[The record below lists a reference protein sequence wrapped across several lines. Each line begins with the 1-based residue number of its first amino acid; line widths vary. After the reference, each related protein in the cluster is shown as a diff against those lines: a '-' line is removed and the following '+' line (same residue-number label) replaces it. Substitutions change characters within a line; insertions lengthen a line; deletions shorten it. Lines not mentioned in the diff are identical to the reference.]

1 MVILS
6 NGNAIIFLLKKIS
19 IPWKLIFVSL
29 VITSIGSVTGLFIP
43 LFTGKVVD
51 NFSENEITPMFLIIF
66 ISAFLANAFL
76 SGIGMYLMSKI
87 GEKIIFFIR
96 EMLWEHIVFLKISFF
111 DKSESGE
118 LMSRITDD
126 TKVINTFISEKLPN
140 VLPYI
145 ITLIGSI
152 IMLFILDWKLT
163 LISLVSLPLY
173 ILIMVPLGRIVQR
186 ISNETQNEIARFTG
200 LLSRVLSEIRLVKL
214 SNAEKKEIQNAEK
227 NLFQI
232 YELGLKDAKIF
243 SILQPLSGIFTLITI
258 GIILA
263 YGGVRVSE
271 GAISAGT
278 LVSMIFYVI
287 QLSSPLISM
296 STLFTDYQ
304 KAIGASRRIKE
315 ILIEEKENYNQ
326 ISEPFKN
333 GDIHFKNVGFQYSG
347 KKVLENLN
355 FTIEQGTTVAIV
367 GPSGSG
373 KTTILNLIT
382 RLYENIDGEILI
394 NSTNIN
400 DIQIVDWRKNI
411 GYVSQENPMMNGT
424 IRENML
430 YGIDREITDEELA
443 KYSNLANCDEFVRKL
458 EFGYETMIGERG
470 LKLSGGQKQRINIA
484 RNFIKNPYLLLLD
497 EATANL
503 DSESEKKIQNSID
516 ELIDG
521 RTTIIVAHRLSTI
534 KKADKILFLDQGK
547 ITGKG
552 SHKSLINKHQKY
564 KNFVEAQK
572 V

>member
-271 GAISAGT
+271 G
-278 LVSMIFYVI
+278 
-287 QLSSPLISM
+287 
-296 STLFTDYQ
+296 D
-304 KAIGASRRIKE
+304 
-315 ILIEEKENYNQ
+315 
-326 ISEPFKN
+326 
-333 GDIHFKNVGFQYSG
+333 
-347 KKVLENLN
+347 
-355 FTIEQGTTVAIV
+355 
-367 GPSGSG
+367 
-373 KTTILNLIT
+373 
-382 RLYENIDGEILI
+382 
-394 NSTNIN
+394 
-400 DIQIVDWRKNI
+400 RKS
-411 GYVSQENPMMNGT
+411 V
-424 IRENML
+424 
-430 YGIDREITDEELA
+430 
-443 KYSNLANCDEFVRKL
+443 V
-458 EFGYETMIGERG
+458 
-470 LKLSGGQKQRINIA
+470 
-484 RNFIKNPYLLLLD
+484 
-497 EATANL
+497 
-503 DSESEKKIQNSID
+503 
-516 ELIDG
+516 
-521 RTTIIVAHRLSTI
+521 
-534 KKADKILFLDQGK
+534 
-547 ITGKG
+547 
-552 SHKSLINKHQKY
+552 
-564 KNFVEAQK
+564 
-572 V
+572 